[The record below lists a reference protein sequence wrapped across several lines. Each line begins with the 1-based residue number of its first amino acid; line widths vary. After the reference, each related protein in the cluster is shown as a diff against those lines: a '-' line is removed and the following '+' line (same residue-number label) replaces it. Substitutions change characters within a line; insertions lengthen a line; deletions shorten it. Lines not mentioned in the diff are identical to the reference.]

1 VDFPI
6 GETDGVFLFG
16 VEGVLLLVILQIK
29 VEIEHGELKIVICVI
44 PDLPHTYIH
53 Y

>member
-1 VDFPI
+1 VHFPI
-6 GETDGVFLFG
+6 GETDGVFLFDVKG
-16 VEGVLLLVILQIK
+16 ILLLVILKMK

-44 PDLPHTYIH
+44 PHLPHTYIH